1 MQFFSW
7 VIKFQNLNEVL
18 LKGFQLGCK
27 INDLC
32 SNLHPSLVVS
42 WQKLED
48 RNAVGSVSL
57 YLHPMSPQ
65 SQIDCSLMTGGGS
78 IQCPYN
84 NGRLSLP
91 FTPICNHREKVI
103 TLINITYAHFNGVAF
118 TTSYFK
124 DKAHKSSSSYF
135 LIVYFFLFYSFF
147 SSCFSFLR
155 KKRWLWWWCSKLVIE
170 MQLLN
175 LETHYTCNN
184 GR

>member
-1 MQFFSW
+1 MLQSSSFTSCVLTEIGRQECSWFGFF
-7 VIKFQNLNEVL
+7 IQCTCT
-18 LKGFQLGCK
+18 QC
-27 INDLC
+27 
-32 SNLHPSLVVS
+32 H
-42 WQKLED
+42 
-48 RNAVGSVSL
+48 
-57 YLHPMSPQ
+57 Q

-91 FTPICNHREKVI
+91 FTPICNHWEKVI
-103 TLINITYAHFNGVAF
+103 TLNITYAHFNGVAF

-124 DKAHKSSSSYF
+124 DKAHKSSSLYF

-155 KKRWLWWWCSKLVIE
+155 KKKWLWWWCSKLVIE

>member
-1 MQFFSW
+1 MQ
-7 VIKFQNLNEVL
+7 
-18 LKGFQLGCK
+18 
-27 INDLC
+27 
-32 SNLHPSLVVS
+32 LVRF
-42 WQKLED
+42 LYTM
-48 RNAVGSVSL
+48 

-103 TLINITYAHFNGVAF
+103 TLNITYAHFNGVAF

-135 LIVYFFLFYSFF
+135 LIVYFLFYSFF

-155 KKRWLWWWCSKLVIE
+155 KKRWLWWCSKLVIE
-170 MQLLN
+170 MQLVN

>member
-1 MQFFSW
+1 MFMCNFFL
-7 VIKFQNLNEVL
+7 VIKLQNLNEVL

-32 SNLHPSLVVS
+32 TNLHPSLGAT

-48 RNAVGSVSL
+48 RNAIGLGSL

-65 SQIDCSLMTGGGS
+65 SQIDCILPAGGGS

-103 TLINITYAHFNGVAF
+103 TFNITYAHLDGVAF
-118 TTSYFK
+118 ITLYFK

-135 LIVYFFLFYSFF
+135 PIVYIFLFYSFF
-147 SSCFSFLR
+147 FFFMFFFSE
-155 KKRWLWWWCSKLVIE
+155 KKGVNVMM
-170 MQLLN
+170 MQQIRNWNATLKFRNPLH
-175 LETHYTCNN
+175 L
-184 GR
+184 

>member
-7 VIKFQNLNEVL
+7 VIKLQNLNEVL

-103 TLINITYAHFNGVAF
+103 TLNITYAHFNGVAF

-124 DKAHKSSSSYF
+124 DKHTKVLHHIFWLCTFFYS
-135 LIVYFFLFYSFF
+135 IPFFLHV
-147 SSCFSFLR
+147 FLFWE
-155 KKRWLWWWCSKLVIE
+155 KRGDCDDAANW
-170 MQLLN
+170 
-175 LETHYTCNN
+175 
-184 GR
+184 